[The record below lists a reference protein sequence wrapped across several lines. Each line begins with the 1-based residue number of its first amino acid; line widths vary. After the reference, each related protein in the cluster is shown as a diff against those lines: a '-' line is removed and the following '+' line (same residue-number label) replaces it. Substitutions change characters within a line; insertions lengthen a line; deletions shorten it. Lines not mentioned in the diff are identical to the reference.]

1 MAPSWQRL
9 GLRNLP
15 SMSARRRPAVLAPP
29 VAVHLAEAQAALA
42 QPFVGITV
50 DGRPARPGFE
60 PPAVQTGSIVDA
72 AQRFLAILRPDQ
84 QETLRFE
91 LDAVERRAWSNV
103 HPCLLR
109 HGLLLESLTGLQ
121 REAALDVLR
130 AALSTRAFAQARD
143 IMRLNGMLVQ
153 ITGRAEDF
161 GEWPYFVSLYG
172 YPSRVEPW
180 AWQIDGH
187 HLNVNLFVHGSRLA
201 VFPSFMGS
209 EPCDVDGI
217 HLFVDEERAGL
228 ELVQALRP
236 SQRRRAVLRDSI
248 RRDDLP
254 EEFRHP
260 INGRMVAGPFR
271 DNAVIPYAGIA
282 GAELTTAQRGLMR
295 RLLGTYAGWSRSDC
309 ARGILAEVDT
319 QLNETFFSWMG
330 GTTEGDGYY
339 YRLHGP
345 AILIEYDQHA
355 GTVFDNVNPARHHT
369 HTIVRSPNG
378 GDYGADLLARHY
390 RQFEH
395 RPSAV

>member
-1 MAPSWQRL
+1 MTPSWQRL

-15 SMSARRRPAVLAPP
+15 SMSARHRSAVLAPP
-29 VAVHLAEAQAALA
+29 VAAHLAEAEAALA
-42 QPFVGITV
+42 QPLIGITV
-50 DGRPARPGFE
+50 DGHLAKPGFE
-60 PPAVQTGSIVDA
+60 PPPVQTGPIVDA
-72 AQRFLAILRPDQ
+72 ARRLLAMLRPDQ

-91 LDAVERRAWSNV
+91 LAAVERRAWSNV
-103 HPCLLR
+103 HPCLVR
-109 HGLLLESLTGLQ
+109 HGLLLESLNGAQ
-121 REAALDVLR
+121 REASLDVLR
-130 AALSTRAFAQARD
+130 AALSTRAFAQARGV
-143 IMRLNGMLVQ
+143 MRLNGLLVQ

-172 YPSRVEPW
+172 RPSRVEPW

-187 HLNVNLFVHGSRLA
+187 HLNLNVYVHGSRL
-201 VFPSFMGS
+201 VIFPSFMGS
-209 EPCDVDGI
+209 EPCDAEGI

-228 ELVQALRP
+228 ELVQALDP

-254 EEFRHP
+254 EGLRHP

-271 DNAVIPYAGIA
+271 DNVVIPYAGIA
-282 GAELTTAQRGLMR
+282 GAELTAAQRGLLR
-295 RLLGTYAGWSRSDC
+295 RLLATYAGWSRHDC
-309 ARGILAEVDT
+309 ARGILAEAET

-339 YRLHGP
+339 YRVHSP

-355 GTVFDNVNPARHHT
+355 GTVFDNVNPTRQHT
-369 HTIVRSPNG
+369 HTIVRGPNG

-390 RQFEH
+390 RQFDH
-395 RPSAV
+395 REPAV